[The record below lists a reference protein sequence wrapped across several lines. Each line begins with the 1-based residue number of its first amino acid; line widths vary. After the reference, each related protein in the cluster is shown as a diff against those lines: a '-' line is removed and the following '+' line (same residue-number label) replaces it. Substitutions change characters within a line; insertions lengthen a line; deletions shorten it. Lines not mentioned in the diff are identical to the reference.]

1 MLDKLKR
8 YLAGGSDRPVISPD
22 PQPGTTSV
30 TFDHRTIR
38 LHQPDG
44 RAGSIDWDDLGS
56 VTVAVTEGDVS
67 DDVFWLLLSR
77 DRARFLTVPLCAVG
91 EREFFLAMQLRLTSF
106 DNDAVIRAMTS
117 LETEHFTV
125 WQAPELSAGRGT
137 TLN

>member
-1 MLDKLKR
+1 MLNRLKR
-8 YLAGGSDRPVISPD
+8 YLSFGGDRPVISPD
-22 PQPGTTSV
+22 PQPGATSV
-30 TFDHRTIR
+30 TFDHRAVT

-44 RAGSIDWDDLGS
+44 RRGAIEWGDLGS

-77 DRARFLTVPLCAVG
+77 DRSRFLTVPLRAVG
-91 EREFFLAMQLRLTSF
+91 EREFFLAMQLRLSGF

-125 WQAPELSAGRGT
+125 WQAGT
-137 TLN
+137 ATGKSSFN